1 MSYNIQFILQ
11 NVDCIISFISE
22 EIFYPGLCKGN
33 IEFYIESLKEKM
45 ELDIPET

>member
-1 MSYNIQFILQ
+1 MSYNIIFILQ

-22 EIFYPGLCKGN
+22 EIFNGLCKRN
-33 IEFYIESLKEKM
+33 IEFHIESLKEKM